1 MKRGLV
7 VGKFYPP
14 HQGHSRLIR
23 IALASTDEVT
33 VLVIERSD
41 QLIPGTV
48 RARLIKEMHPAVRVL
63 LVPDIGLD
71 DDALSWA
78 KYTEE
83 ILGYR
88 PDKVFAAGPDKEAY
102 AGYLG
107 AEFVPVD
114 PGRNIVPI
122 SATEVRADPYAHWDR
137 LEPPVRALLA
147 KRIVLVGPES
157 TGKTTLAKKLAERF
171 GTAWVPEYGRFFSEG
186 KGLSG
191 GPWKTRE
198 FEHIADT
205 QNRMEDALAYSA
217 NRVLICDTNAW
228 ATGIWHRRYLG
239 ERSPRVDAYSSGR
252 EYDRYLLTAP
262 DVPFVDDGLRD
273 GESVRSDMFGWFRE
287 ALDAAGATYEV
298 ISGSYDERYDRAALA
313 VERTLALP
321 ARVFSGFPKN
331 IVEIA

>member
-1 MKRGLV
+1 MMRGLV

-14 HQGHSRLIR
+14 HQGHSRLIDV
-23 IALASTDEVT
+23 ALRESDEVT
-33 VLVIERSD
+33 VLVVERSD
-41 QLIPGTV
+41 QLIPGAV
-48 RARLIKEMHPAVRVL
+48 RARLIKEMHPAARVL

-88 PDKVFAAGPDKEAY
+88 PDKVFAAGPDKETY

-107 AEFVPVD
+107 ADFVPVD
-114 PGRNIVPI
+114 PGRSIIPI

-137 LEPPVRALLA
+137 LGPPVRALLA

-157 TGKTTLAKKLAERF
+157 TGKTTLAKKLAEHFR
-171 GTAWVPEYGRFFSEG
+171 TVWVPEYGRFFSEG
-186 KGLSG
+186 KGPSSG
-191 GPWKTRE
+191 SWETRE
-198 FEHIADT
+198 FEHIADM

-239 ERSPRVDAYSSGR
+239 IRSSLVDAYSSGR
-252 EYDRYLLTAP
+252 GYDLHLLTAP

-273 GESVRSDMFGWFRE
+273 GESVRSDMFEWFRE
-287 ALDAAGATYEV
+287 SLERDGLKHETL
-298 ISGSYDERYDRAALA
+298 SGSYERRYEQA
-313 VERTLALP
+313 VSAIERILTLSP
-321 ARVFSGFPKN
+321 GIFSGFPKN
-331 IVEIA
+331 ITEVI